1 MEDALQ
7 GVAAVAGQVEA
18 ICHLDGVWCSLA
30 RTTGVLAGTVAAD
43 ELWCLVLRQPG
54 AHGCRGSV
62 RQEVYNLAGD
72 HIDHDCAVAATPA
85 QGKVIDA
92 QNPGRGRRRHRE
104 CPNQP
109 DQGHTTHGDAAT
121 AREACARPTADGQA
135 NILQEAA

>member
-7 GVAAVAGQVEA
+7 GVAAVARQVET
-18 ICHLDGVWCSLA
+18 ICHLDSVWCAQA

-62 RQEVYNLAGD
+62 GQEVHNLAGD
-72 HIDHDCAVAATPA
+72 HVDHDGAVAATA
-85 QGKVIDA
+85 TQGEVIDA
-92 QNPGRGRRRHRE
+92 QNPRRGRRRHRE

-109 DQGHTTHGDAAT
+109 DQGHTTHGDAAA
-121 AREACARPTADGQA
+121 ARKACTRPAADGQA
-135 NILQEAA
+135 NILQEPA